1 MDSSFPLK
9 ADQEVYFDFSA
20 KLKEYLFNKFDSGK
34 KHSFSALS
42 EESDIQFWND
52 CLEKNKGK
60 NIFNVLKR
68 CYPQLNFPIETEIE
82 KTELYKDFV
91 LRGKTDFTNLTTS
104 LELTALESIQ
114 LEVTESIAGKIPTL
128 TISNKEDFVKIIQ
141 SLLHK
146 NNPVEIPSSMG
157 AALINGI
164 NNWKKL
170 NTIKSNWLANNP
182 LGNWNTEF
190 SNVIQNKSLYKD
202 KLIVLS
208 TKPYSNVPASQ
219 LGLSD
224 NLWISYS
231 ISIRKEHEF
240 THLYTLKRYGL
251 ASNNLHD
258 ELIADYIG
266 IIKTIGY
273 YDKAWM
279 LNFMGL
285 EEYPKYR
292 RGARLENY
300 VKENMLSPEDF
311 QQLITIVKNAIETI
325 AGFDKNLGKLK
336 SDKDQICRI
345 EALCETGM
353 AALASA
359 NGAVILL
366 LNYYENFNIR
376 ENVDLEFPQ

>member
-1 MDSSFPLK
+1 MDNSFPLK

-20 KLKEYLFNKFDSGK
+20 KLKEYLSNKFDSGK

-42 EESDIQFWND
+42 EESDIQFWD
-52 CLEKNKGK
+52 ACLEKNDGR
-60 NIFNVLKR
+60 NIFDLLKR
-68 CYPQLNFPIETEIE
+68 CYPQLNFPIETGIE

-91 LRGKTDFTNLTTS
+91 LRGKTNLINLTAS
-104 LELTALESIQ
+104 LELTDLESIK
-114 LEVTESIAGKIPTL
+114 LEVNESIGGKIPIL
-128 TISNKEDFVKIIQ
+128 TISNQEDFVKIIQ

-164 NNWKKL
+164 NNWERL
-170 NTIKSNWLANNP
+170 NTIKNNWLANNP

-219 LGLSD
+219 LGLSYD
-224 NLWISYS
+224 LWISYS
-231 ISIRKEHEF
+231 VTIRKEHEF
-240 THLYTLKRYGL
+240 THLYTLIRYGL

-266 IIKTIGY
+266 IIKAIGY

-300 VKENMLSPEDF
+300 VKDNMLSPEDF
-311 QQLITIVKNAIETI
+311 KQLIRIVKNAIETI
-325 AGFDKNLGKLK
+325 ADFDKSIGKLN
-336 SDKDQICRI
+336 SVKDQICRI
-345 EALCETGM
+345 DALCETGLT
-353 AALASA
+353 ALASP
-359 NGAVILL
+359 NGATILL
-366 LNYYENFNIR
+366 LNYHENFNTWKS
-376 ENVDLEFPQ
+376 VD